1 VDGMEREFQWELK
14 EILFLFLLLIG
25 IELVGVYIGKEFFTA
40 HPLRVTLSL
49 RGVDLFVLFFFVREK
64 WKWVWGEGRNLRGAG
79 WGVGTSLV
87 LFFFLSI
94 IHFLPY
100 PELKQFLK
108 FPLPE
113 VSFSE
118 IIILLLLPVVVEEI
132 VFRGVLYPFLK
143 ERWGVSWG
151 ILLSSLIFAIFHF
164 WSGISLLLPF
174 LGGIVFAFLREKSGS
189 LLAPIIFHS
198 IGNLEFILFTKFL
211 L

>member
-1 VDGMEREFQWELK
+1 MEREFQWEFK

-25 IELVGVYIGKEFFTA
+25 IELVGIYIGKEIFTA
-40 HPLRVTLSL
+40 HPLRVTLFL
-49 RGVDLFVLFFFVREK
+49 RGVDLSVLFFFVREK

-79 WGVGTSLV
+79 WGVGASLV

-94 IHFLPY
+94 IHLLPY
-100 PELKQFLK
+100 PEFKQLLK
-108 FPLPE
+108 FPLPK
-113 VSFSE
+113 VSLFE

-132 VFRGVLYPFLK
+132 VFRGALYSFLK

-151 ILLSSLIFAIFHF
+151 IFLSSLIFAIFHF
-164 WSGISLLLPF
+164 WSGTSLLLPF

-198 IGNLEFILFTKFL
+198 LGNLEFILFTEFL